1 MSITGWARGEKLNWT
16 KVRTM
21 KFTEALKTKRLYLD
35 GAMGSLLQEKLQNI
49 GPVPEALTLT
59 HPEIIQDIY
68 RAYIEAGSDIITTCT
83 FGANGYKL
91 KDTAYDQKEIITAAV
106 KLAKELKP
114 GYVALDIGPLG
125 ALIGSLGEISFDEAY
140 HYFAQMVE
148 IGAETGA
155 DVLLIETVTDIYE
168 MKAAVLAAKEHS
180 DLPVIA
186 SMTFE
191 ENGRTLTGSD
201 PLTVVTILEALGVDA
216 IGINCSTG
224 PDKMMPV
231 IQTLLKYASVPVVI
245 QPNAGLPRVADGKTF
260 YDITSDEFA
269 AYMAEI
275 AQKGASVLGGCCG
288 TTPEYIQKTIEATKG
303 SPLPDFSVLSP
314 EQQLTLVATGTR
326 TLALGQDIRIIGEC
340 INPTTNAALKEE
352 LRRGELSLVKK
363 LAMEQKKEGAH
374 VLDINLGL
382 PDIDEKEMMLRA
394 VETVSNLVDLPLQI
408 DSSDPEVIEA
418 VLRQYNGKP
427 IINSVN
433 GEQGSMERILP
444 IARKYGACVLGLTM
458 DEKGIPEKAEERLAI
473 GRGIVHKAESMGIPK
488 KNLLLDCLVLTA
500 SAQQEMVK
508 ETIKSLELIHSELQ
522 LPTVLGVSNISFGLP
537 NRELMNRTFLTMAF
551 TAGLNTPIM
560 NPSDQGMMDAVASFR
575 GLWGYDE
582 SCIQYVTKYNSKA
595 AAPLKKDECE
605 VLPDLKTMVVEGMKE
620 EAAEATE
627 ALLKTLDP
635 MTVVNDYLIPGL
647 DIVGEAFET
656 GEAFLPNLIF
666 AAEAVQ
672 KSFEII
678 KSHLSAEQQI
688 TKGRIVLA
696 TVSGDVHDIGKNI
709 LKVILENYGYEIL
722 DLGKDVETARILET
736 VKKEKIRLVGLSAL
750 MTTTVKNMAATVNLL
765 HEHCPETAV
774 MVGGAVLNAEYAAD
788 IGADYYGKDAKAG
801 VNIAQSIFEK

>member
-1 MSITGWARGEKLNWT
+1 
-16 KVRTM
+16 M

-35 GAMGSLLQEKLQNI
+35 GAMGSLLQAKLENI
-49 GPVPEALTLT
+49 GSVPEALTLT

-68 RAYIEAGSDIITTCT
+68 KAYIEAGSDIITTCT

-91 KDTAYDQKEIITAAV
+91 GNTEYDQKAIITAAV
-106 KLAKELKP
+106 KLAKELNP

-125 ALIGSLGEISFDEAY
+125 ALIGSLGEISFNEAY

-148 IGAETGA
+148 IGTSAGA

-201 PLTVVTILEALGVDA
+201 PLTVVTILEGLGVDA

-231 IQTLLKYASVPVVI
+231 IDTLLKYASVPVVV
-245 QPNAGLPRVADGKTF
+245 QPNAGLPRDVSGKTC
-260 YDITSDEFA
+260 YDITSDDFA

-288 TTPEYIQKTIEATKG
+288 TTPEYIQKTIAATKG
-303 SPLPDFSVLSP
+303 LPLPNLDALSP
-314 EQQLTLVATGTR
+314 EQELTLVATATR
-326 TLALGQDIRIIGEC
+326 TVVLGRDIRIIGES

-382 PDIDEKEMMLRA
+382 PDIDEKEMMLKA
-394 VETVSNLVDLPLQI
+394 VDAVSNLVDLPLQI

-433 GEQGSMERILP
+433 GEKGSMDRILP

-473 GRGIVHKAESMGIPK
+473 GKRIIHQAESMGIPK
-488 KNLLLDCLVLTA
+488 KNMLLDCLVLTA

-508 ETIKSLELIHSELQ
+508 ETIKALELIHSELQ
-522 LPTVLGVSNISFGLP
+522 VPTILGVSNISFGLP

-560 NPSDQGMMDAVASFR
+560 NPADQGMMDVVASFR
-575 GLWGYDE
+575 GLWGCDE
-582 SCIQYVTKYNSKA
+582 SCIQYVTKYNSKETTA
-595 AAPLKKDECE
+595 AAVEKKSGGM
-605 VLPDLKTMVVEGMKE
+605 PDLRTMVVEGMKE
-620 EAAEATE
+620 EAAGVTE
-627 ALLKTLDP
+627 ELLKTLDP

-647 DIVGEAFET
+647 DIVGEEFET

-672 KSFEII
+672 RSFEII
-678 KSHLSAEQQI
+678 KSHLSAEEQI
-688 TKGRIVLA
+688 VKGRIVLA

-722 DLGKDVETARILET
+722 DLGKDVETAKIIET
-736 VKKEKIRLVGLSAL
+736 VQKENIRLVGLSAL
-750 MTTTVKNMAATVNLL
+750 MTTTVKNMAETVSQL
-765 HEHCPETAV
+765 HEHCPETTV

-801 VNIAQSIFEK
+801 VNIAQDIFEN

>member
-1 MSITGWARGEKLNWT
+1 M
-16 KVRTM
+16 RTM

-35 GAMGSLLQEKLQNI
+35 GAMGSLLQAKLENI

-59 HPEIIQDIY
+59 HPEIIQDIH
-68 RAYIEAGSDIITTCT
+68 RAYIEAGADIITTCT

-91 KDTAYDQKEIITAAV
+91 NDTEYDQGAIITAAV

-148 IGAETGA
+148 IGAAAGA

-180 DLPVIA
+180 NLPVIA

-201 PLTVVTILEALGVDA
+201 PQTVVTVLEALGVDA

-231 IQTLLKYASVPVVI
+231 IDTLLKYASVPVVV
-245 QPNAGLPRVADGKTF
+245 QPNAGLPRVVDGKTF

-275 AQKGASVLGGCCG
+275 AQNGASVLGGCCG
-288 TTPEYIQKTIEATKG
+288 TTPEYIQKTIDATKV
-303 SPLPDFSVLSP
+303 SPLPDLGNLRP
-314 EQQLTLVATGTR
+314 EKQQTLVATGTR
-326 TLALGQDIRIIGEC
+326 TVALGQDIRIIGEC
-340 INPTTNAALKEE
+340 INPTTNVALKEE

-363 LAMEQKKEGAH
+363 LAIEQKKEGAH
-374 VLDINLGL
+374 ILDINLGL
-382 PDIDEKEMMLRA
+382 PDIDEKEMMLKA
-394 VETVSNLVDLPLQI
+394 VEAVSNLVDLPLQI

-433 GEQGSMERILP
+433 GEQSSMERILP

-458 DEKGIPEKAEERLAI
+458 DEKGIPEKAKDRLAI
-473 GRGIVHKAESMGIPK
+473 GKRIIHKAASMGIPK
-488 KNLLLDCLVLTA
+488 KNMLLDCLVLTA

-508 ETIKSLELIHSELQ
+508 ETIKALELIHSELQ
-522 LPTVLGVSNISFGLP
+522 VPTVLGISNISFGLP

-560 NPSDQGMMDAVASFR
+560 NPSDQGMMDVVTSFR

-582 SCIQYVTKYNSKA
+582 SCIQYVTKYNSKS
-595 AAPLKKDECE
+595 AAPVAKDKGEA
-605 VLPDLKTMVVEGMKE
+605 LPDLKKMVVKGMKE
-620 EAAEATE
+620 ESAAATE
-627 ALLKTLDP
+627 ELLKTLDP
-635 MTVVNDYLIPGL
+635 MALVNDYLIPGL
-647 DIVGEAFET
+647 DIVGEEFET

-678 KSHLSAEQQI
+678 KSHLSAEEQI
-688 TKGRIVLA
+688 IKGRIVLA

-722 DLGKDVETARILET
+722 DLGKDVETERIVAT
-736 VKKEKIRLVGLSAL
+736 VKKENIRLVGLSAL
-750 MTTTVKNMAATVNLL
+750 MTTTVKNMAETVSQL
-765 HEHCPETAV
+765 HERCPETAV